1 MHALLRYFKES
12 WQELEKVS
20 WPDRKTAIRLTM
32 SVVVLSAIV
41 GVYIAAADFILVE
54 LLDRVIL
61 GS

>member
-1 MHALLRYFKES
+1 MYALLRYFKES